1 MRLYDKTFK
10 HQNREAKIIAL
21 TSLLFGGLFYGFG
34 NSRLFPMPVL
44 FQAAGLSLIV
54 YSVFVA
60 TAYLLKE
67 YRVSLEKNDKKEGE
81 IKELYDLIVYERKG
95 KREPKVCHIGLNT
108 IKSVKIVTKES
119 LKASKK
125 EKLDGFRY
133 IYDNRFLWK
142 ERIEIVAKTG
152 DYTSVIYLS
161 VDPSLLQLLIENT

>member
-21 TSLLFGGLFYGFG
+21 ASLLFGGLFYGFG

-67 YRVSLEKNDKKEGE
+67 YRVSIEKNDKKERTDSFKSVRSLPSGSC
-81 IKELYDLIVYERKG
+81 G
-95 KREPKVCHIGLNT
+95 KSEYFDYAQNKQMQR
-108 IKSVKIVTKES
+108 IKSVIAQLQSFAVIPLPAPVEP
-119 LKASKK
+119 
-125 EKLDGFRY
+125 DGDKCQQSETLPGEEMHFSPKRY
-133 IYDNRFLWK
+133 F
-142 ERIEIVAKTG
+142 VGKTAQHFE
-152 DYTSVIYLS
+152 
-161 VDPSLLQLLIENT
+161 VDIP